1 MTLIVLA
8 LAALAAG
15 PPADRIDPPAAAG
28 ALAPNLT
35 ITAET
40 VYLTW
45 LEPTALRFS
54 SFREGVWTGAKTIVR
69 DVAFFANWA
78 DLPSLAAAADG
89 TLVAH
94 WLQKSGPDT
103 YAYDVMVARST
114 DGGTTWKPL
123 GPAHDDKTKTE
134 HGFVSLIA
142 EDQGIR
148 AFWLDGRELAAVEG
162 SAEEAGSHPG
172 GSMALRTALIAETV
186 APGGVLDPR
195 VCECCNTAAVMT
207 DAGPVVVYRDRS
219 AEEVRDISIIRR
231 VGGRWTPPRVL
242 AVDDWLIAGC
252 PVNGPAMAAR
262 GSHLVVAWF
271 TAPAGRAAVRA
282 AISLDAGATFADPL
296 TLDDSWPVGRVD
308 VVLTPSGDAIVSWLD
323 ATEAGG
329 AIVLRRISQ
338 QGRMGAPV
346 KVAQTR
352 LSRASGFPRLALS
365 GAHLLVVWTD
375 EGHRKIRAATMP
387 LAGIP
392 DARSVDPAR
401 GR

>member
-1 MTLIVLA
+1 MTFIVLA

-15 PPADRIDPPAAAG
+15 PATDRVDPPAAVG

-35 ITAET
+35 IVAET

-45 LEPTALRFS
+45 LEPAALRFATFS
-54 SFREGVWTGAKTIVR
+54 EGVWTEPKTIAS
-69 DVAFFANWA
+69 DVDFFANWA
-78 DLPSLAAAADG
+78 DLPSLAVATDG

-114 DGGTTWKPL
+114 DEGSSWQPL
-123 GPAHDDKTKTE
+123 GRAHDDSTKTE
-134 HGFVSLIA
+134 HGFVSLIT
-142 EDQGIR
+142 EDHGIR

-162 SAEEAGSHPG
+162 SAGEVGSPVE
-172 GSMALRTALIAETV
+172 GSMTLRTSLIAKTV
-186 APGGVLDPR
+186 GPSKVLDPR

-207 DAGPVVVYRDRS
+207 DAGPVIVYRDRS

-231 VGGRWTPPRVL
+231 VGEHWTPPRVV
-242 AVDDWLIAGC
+242 AVDDWRITGC

-262 GSHLVVAWF
+262 GTHLVVAWF

-282 AISLDAGATFADPL
+282 AISLDAGATFADTL
-296 TLDDSWPVGRVD
+296 TLDDGWPVGRVD
-308 VVLTPSGDAIVSWLD
+308 VVLTPSGDAIVSWID
-323 ATEAGG
+323 ATEAAG
-329 AIVLRRISQ
+329 AIVLRRISP
-338 QGRMGAPV
+338 QGRMGPPV

-352 LSRASGFPRLALS
+352 LSRATGFPRLALS

-375 EGHRKIRAATMP
+375 EAHRKIRAVTMP
-387 LAGIP
+387 LTGVP
-392 DARSVDPAR
+392 DPRS
-401 GR
+401 